1 MEFPIW
7 PSDSRIVRYR
17 YPRHKEFATKAC
29 PSEVVW
35 FRRLVFAR
43 QSSLAAFIR
52 LLSRL
57 TPEDKRRERWTEELA
72 SDAVL
77 LGGHTL
83 VLDAGMK

>member
-1 MEFPIW
+1 M
-7 PSDSRIVRYR
+7 
-17 YPRHKEFATKAC
+17 PRPCSLA
-29 PSEVVW
+29 S
-35 FRRLVFAR
+35 